1 MNLNRVKELTN
12 KTFSSLKEDGVK
24 GTFKKTKR
32 FLVERKAKNNRPYD
46 VCFKDILFIN
56 GCCLPHP
63 QRYRVTH
70 QIEQLESYGVSCDRI
85 DYENLDVNLVRFF
98 RGFVFY
104 RCPITPTVEEFIK
117 LAKENNKTVFYDID
131 DLVFDLEH
139 TNMIKFLDSMSEDE
153 RNLYNDGVVRMG
165 KTLDLCEYGIASTER
180 LQAEM
185 GKHLKEVYVNRNVM
199 SEEMVKY
206 SQEAL
211 TKVVKDDEKIII
223 GYLSGSITHNDDF
236 KLIMPSIIN
245 VLKKYDN
252 VYLEIVG
259 LLDLPDEMKDV
270 EHKVITAPFMD
281 YRELPKLIRS
291 IDINLAPLEDTIF
304 NEAKSENKWT
314 EAALVKIPTVAS
326 NVGAFKSQMVN
337 EKTGLLCD
345 DSADWDKYLK
355 MLIEKKSFREEIGL
369 NAYNEVMDKHVT
381 TFSGKGVADFIMSK
395 LHKNAC
401 FVLPSTNVSGGIMV
415 AIKHGLILK
424 KHGYDVTMINLNLE
438 TKDVSKV
445 YEGNDYL
452 YVVPENRTYFEAKVD
467 VMTATMWLTLDFVRK
482 YYNCINKKY
491 LVQNME
497 RGFYLPGR
505 FERIKATATYNKQ
518 LGVDYITISK
528 WCERWLKE
536 DFGNDVKYAPNGIDL
551 SIFEFKKR
559 NFDGKIKIL
568 IEGNC
573 KDYYKNV
580 DESFRIVEKLD
591 KDKYEINYLSYEK
604 EPKDWYRVDNF
615 YHKVPHSEVGKIYQ
629 ESDILIKTSI
639 LESFS
644 YPPLEMMATGG
655 LVVVV
660 PNDGNS
666 EYLVDGENCL
676 LYEQGDI
683 NSAVSKIE
691 RIVSDKKL
699 REKLVNGGL
708 TTAKKYEWSKIEH
721 DIVSL
726 YEEENN
732 EKEDRK

>member
-1 MNLNRVKELTN
+1 MNYFRVKELTK
-12 KTFSSLKEDGVK
+12 KTLSSLKEDGIK
-24 GTFKKTKR
+24 GTF
-32 FLVERKAKNNRPYD
+32 RKAKNFLDDRKVRSNRPYD
-46 VCFKDILFIN
+46 ICFKDILFIN

-85 DYENLDVNLVRFF
+85 DYEKLDVDLVRYF

-104 RCPITPTVEEFIK
+104 RCPITPTVEKFIK

-139 TNMIKFLDSMSEDE
+139 TNMIKFLDSMSENE
-153 RNLYNDGVVRMG
+153 RDLYNDGVIRMG

-180 LQAEM
+180 LQTEM

-211 TKVVKDDEKIII
+211 ANVVKDDERVVI

-236 KLIMPSIIN
+236 KLIMPSIVN

-281 YRELPKLIRS
+281 YRDLPKLIRS

-314 EAALVKIPTVAS
+314 EAALVKIPTIAS
-326 NVGAFKSQMVN
+326 NIGAFKSQMVN
-337 EKTGLLCD
+337 EKTGLLCN
-345 DSADWDKYLK
+345 DSDDWDKYLR
-355 MLIEKKSFREEIGL
+355 MLIENKEYREEIGQ
-369 NAYNEVMDKHVT
+369 NAYDEVMDKHVT
-381 TFSGKGVADFIMSK
+381 TFSGRGVADFIMSK
-395 LHKNAC
+395 LRKNAC

-438 TKDVSKV
+438 TKNDSKV
-445 YEGNDYL
+445 FEGDEYL
-452 YVVPENRTYFEAKVD
+452 YVVPENRTLFSARID
-467 VMTATMWLTLDFVRK
+467 VMTATMWLTLDFVRN
-482 YYNCINKKY
+482 YANCINKKY

-505 FERIKATATYNKQ
+505 FERINSTATYNRR
-518 LGVDYITISK
+518 LGIDYITISR
-528 WCERWLKE
+528 WCEKWLKE
-536 DFGNDVKYAPNGIDL
+536 DFGNTVKYAPNGIDL
-551 SIFEFKKR
+551 SIFEVKKR
-559 NFDGKIKIL
+559 KFDGKIKIL

-573 KDYYKNV
+573 KDHYKNV

-629 ESDILIKTSI
+629 DSDILIKTSI

-676 LYEQGDI
+676 LYKQGNIDE
-683 NSAVSKIE
+683 AVSKIE
-691 RIVSDKKL
+691 
-699 REKLVNGGL
+699 KLVADKNLRDKLITGGIN
-708 TTAKKYEWSKIEH
+708 TAKKYEWNKIENS
-721 DIVSL
+721 ILKL
-726 YEEENN
+726 YR
-732 EKEDRK
+732 EDE